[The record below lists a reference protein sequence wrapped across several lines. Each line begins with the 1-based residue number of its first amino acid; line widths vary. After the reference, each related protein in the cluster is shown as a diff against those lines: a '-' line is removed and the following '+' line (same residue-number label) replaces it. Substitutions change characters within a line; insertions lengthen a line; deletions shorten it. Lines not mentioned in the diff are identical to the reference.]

1 MKRLKIVLL
10 ALVAFFNANVLFT
23 QTYNQDADE
32 VDFYVPGILAN
43 DAMESVNFLICF
55 MKNTNYGTFIDAGVY
70 LQLVDE
76 QACENITGFDAA
88 SELELATGGST
99 EDTTTAVEEIDEI
112 KYTSSVLDVE
122 RTANGLE
129 AEGWVSLEFDFFDN
143 QLDPVTAYVKNTQTE
158 DASSTNR
165 FGSFTMKYEL
175 KTDADVIDPSDN
187 SVATPQDTTVERG
200 YLDVNDTSIRYRS
213 AGYELPPR
221 ALDVDFTSL
230 NNVQGVIQHNV
241 RIDTK
246 DAQNNVTSNQ
256 YSVRHQIHVNEGN
269 NRYCQKFLDAHLY
282 TQNEQGE
289 WQEGADTGEA
299 VLQAEATGNNVIEFR
314 SDGASANTLT
324 GAHCW
329 DLRQSESKRIIYEY
343 GTYEPTG
350 NNPNRKN
357 LPIPSMSLEANP
369 SVANNQANGLTGR
382 IWVHANDWGVHV
394 DVNKRS
400 LVNDNIV
407 FKNNRDS
414 NDPINYGLRKNYYS
428 VDKTEIKDVRLD
440 SLDKVPFQYYV
451 GGKAHPDSP
460 FHGAITA
467 LGFPTLGTC
476 NEATNDDDCPEY
488 SGTIS
493 VDGGVVT
500 FTVTHAMDWSASP
513 RQLPFEI
520 ATPIVFTAADWAAN
534 MNPDGRE
541 LGMWFHDT
549 DSHQG
554 YYVSYEAFQSPG
566 SALVRTELET
576 RISLEDLQNDIT
588 TAGATNLICIRQCL
602 GFDELNTA
610 LAAAKTAMDDPNIDP
625 DAVPTTGDLPVTPYL
640 DIGPYFTKD
649 VYEDNDQQGGNLNQW
664 DNAQGENRYDKGRHN
679 MIGGVHK
686 DGVGKYIIQNGKLK
700 ENMTGLTN
708 GLPGAANETTNQ
720 TDFIEFN
727 ANNEDFVDA
736 RDQDTLY
743 KFTYRNKDE
752 TYTDGVWTSNFGYA
766 FYMEGVIDSAANID
780 NLYCDDDGANAYS
793 YNPLLKVFAN
803 ETGGAQ
809 TAHFTGTES
818 YYCEH
823 KFHDI
828 GTKYRIRL
836 KQRPSYSLVNQ
847 ANDTLIDISPPENVF
862 LTVNNNVDYN
872 FPNPP
877 NLNGRT
883 FKLKFE
889 GFRSLYNFPG
899 KVVDICENVVIGR
912 YTDSWDSCKR
922 FVHEFTIQDGT
933 VLQDKDGN
941 NYLKVRALRGDEY
954 LKKTNVNF
962 DSYTKTAD
970 DLPQDNVFTDVSAL
984 IGNQPAITFP
994 SNGSSDPSVIHG
1006 VTIREP

>member
-1 MKRLKIVLL
+1 MKKFKIVLL
-10 ALVAFFNANVLFT
+10 ALVAFFNANVLIA
-23 QTYNQDADE
+23 QTYNQDANE

-55 MKNTNYGTFIDAGVY
+55 VKNTNYGTFIDAGVY
-70 LQLVDE
+70 LQLIDE
-76 QACENITGFDAA
+76 EACQNITGFDAA

-99 EDTTTAVEEIDEI
+99 ESTTTSVEDIDEI

-122 RTANGLE
+122 RTTNGNGLE
-129 AEGWVSLEFDFFDN
+129 AKGWVALEFDFFDD
-143 QLDPVTAYVKNTQTE
+143 QLDPVTAYVTNTQTE
-158 DASSTNR
+158 DASSDNR
-165 FGSFTMKYEL
+165 FGSFTMRYEL
-175 KTDADVIDPSDN
+175 KTDADVNDPSDN
-187 SVATPQDTTVERG
+187 SLFIPQDTTIERG
-200 YLDVNDTSIRYRS
+200 YLDVNNTSIRYRS

-221 ALDVDFTSL
+221 ALDVDFTNL

-241 RIDTK
+241 QIVT
-246 DAQNNVTSNQ
+246 ANGQNTVSNQ
-256 YSVRHQIHVNEGN
+256 YSVRHQIHVNEGD

-282 TQNEQGE
+282 TQTLQG
-289 WQEGADTGEA
+289 WQEGADVGEA
-299 VLQAEATGNNVIEFR
+299 VLQAEAEGNNVIEFR

-350 NNPNRKN
+350 NNPNRKT

-369 SVANNQANGLTGR
+369 SVANNQANGLDSR

-394 DVNKRS
+394 DVNKRD

-414 NDPINYGLRKNYYS
+414 SDTVNYGLRKNYYS
-428 VDKTEIKDVRLD
+428 VDKTERKLVNLD

-460 FHGAITA
+460 FHGAITG
-467 LGFPTLGTC
+467 LGFPTLGNC
-476 NEATNDDDCPEY
+476 NEATNESACPEY

-493 VDGGVVT
+493 VDAGVVT

-520 ATPIVFTAADWAAN
+520 DNPIVFTAADWAAN

-554 YYVSYEAFQSPG
+554 YYVPYAAFQTPG

-576 RISLEDLQNDIT
+576 RISLEDLQADINA
-588 TAGATNLICIRQCL
+588 AGGTNLICIRQCL
-602 GFDELNTA
+602 GFHELNTA
-610 LAAAKTAMDDPNIDP
+610 LTAAHTAMDDPNVNP
-625 DAVPTTGDLPVTPYL
+625 DAVPTAGDLPVTPYL
-640 DIGPYFTKD
+640 DIGPYFTSD
-649 VYEDNDQQGGNLNQW
+649 VYEDNAQQGENLNQW
-664 DNAQGENRYDKGRHN
+664 DFALGESRFDKGRYN
-679 MIGGVHK
+679 MIGGVHVN
-686 DGVGKYIIQNGKLK
+686 GVGKYIIQNGKLK
-700 ENMTGLTN
+700 ENMTALTN
-708 GLPGAANETTNQ
+708 GLPNSAVTIQ

-727 ANNEDFVDA
+727 NANEVFVDS

-743 KFTYRNKDE
+743 KYTYRNKDE

-766 FYMEGVIDSAANID
+766 FYMEGVIDSAANIA
-780 NLYCDDDGANAYS
+780 NLYCEDDGANAYS
-793 YNPLLKVFAN
+793 YNPLLKVFAD
-803 ETGGAQ
+803 EQGGAQ
-809 TAHFTGTES
+809 AAHFTGTES

-823 KFHDI
+823 KFHDLT
-828 GTKYRIRL
+828 TKYRIRL
-836 KQRPSYSLVNQ
+836 KQRPIYSLVNQ
-847 ANDTLIDISPPENVF
+847 ADDTLIDISAPENVF
-862 LTVNNNVDYN
+862 LTVDDNVDYN
-872 FPNPP
+872 FSGSP

-889 GFRSLYNFPG
+889 GFGSLYNLPG

-941 NYLKVRALRGDEY
+941 DYLKVRALRGDEY
-954 LKKTNVNF
+954 LNKITFNF
-962 DSYTKTAD
+962 NSYTKLAVN
-970 DLPQDNVFTDVSAL
+970 LPQDDVFTNVSAL
-984 IGNQPAITFP
+984 IGNQPTITFP
-994 SNGSSDPSVIHG
+994 SNGSSEPSVIHG